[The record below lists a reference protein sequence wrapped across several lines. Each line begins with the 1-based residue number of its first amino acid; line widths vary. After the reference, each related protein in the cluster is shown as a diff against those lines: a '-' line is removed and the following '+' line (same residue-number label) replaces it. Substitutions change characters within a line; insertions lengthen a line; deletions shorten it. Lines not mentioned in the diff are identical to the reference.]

1 MKTLIKEI
9 NIINDGEILY
19 PILTNGTGYKSSETS
34 NLSIIESGIERVLLK
49 KVIAAINKANDLIC
63 LQSFLI
69 QDSEIIV
76 ALISAVEERK
86 VKVYVLSSAEARLKD
101 RIEDETDFIKA
112 NYIKLIDEKFKNN
125 FIHRTAENYHA
136 KYILIDPKS
145 ANANGFI
152 CTNNFTENGFTKN
165 PELAIEI
172 NKEQIKELFKVFV
185 YHFWEHSTGE
195 QTNTNEF
202 AIVTPVNEFKLPKLE
217 TILITSPNSEHNTL
231 NQTLIS
237 EIKNA
242 EKSISLSTYKI
253 DYKTEL
259 VQALIKMAQQNITV
273 SLFCRPIEKQFNEHL
288 KILLDAGIKIYFH
301 PLLHAKSLLIDDVK
315 GFIFTANIVSK
326 GLDEGLEVGV
336 ELNKNQVND
345 LKTIQEN
352 WKVNFAFKAVKSAFV
367 KDLKEIQKFKDGVLV
382 SRFLV
387 DNKKDDSRKIVKVSD
402 LISLFN
408 QEFTIKDIEV
418 KGLKVK
424 LIAEIEQLPT
434 KYQVSTSKKI
444 EIKEIEEEK
453 GKKNNIVVIND
464 DFTSSDVLSLLN
476 YKELKIFH
484 SNS

>member
-19 PILTNGTGYKSSETS
+19 PILPNGTGYKSSEKS
-34 NLSIIESGIERVLLK
+34 NLSIIESGIEKVLFK
-49 KVIAAINKANDLIC
+49 KIIAAINKATDFIC

-69 QDSEIIV
+69 QDSEIIDT
-76 ALISAVEERK
+76 LISAVVERN

-101 RIEDETDFIKA
+101 KIEDETDFIKA
-112 NYIKLIDEKFKNN
+112 NYIKLIDEKFRNN

-136 KYILIDPKS
+136 KYILIDPKTTK
-145 ANANGFI
+145 ANGFV

-165 PELAIEI
+165 PELAVEI
-172 NKEQIKELFKVFV
+172 NKEQVEELFKVFV
-185 YHFWEHSTGE
+185 FHFWEHSTGE

-202 AIVTPVNEFKLPKLE
+202 AIVTPVNKFKLPQLE
-217 TILITSPNSEHNTL
+217 TILITSPNSEYNTL
-231 NQTLIS
+231 NQSLVKAIES
-237 EIKNA
+237 A

-253 DYKTEL
+253 DCKIEL
-259 VQALIKMAQQNITV
+259 VKALIKKAQQNITV
-273 SLFCRPIEKQFNEHL
+273 SLYCRPLEKQFNEHL

-301 PLLHAKSLLIDDVK
+301 PLLHAKSLLIDDIK

-326 GLDEGLEVGV
+326 GLDEGLEVGI
-336 ELNKNQVND
+336 ELDKNQVND

-352 WKVNFAFKAVKSAFV
+352 WKSNFAHKAVKSALV

-382 SRFLV
+382 SRLLV
-387 DNKKDDSRKIVKVSD
+387 DNKKEDSRKIVKVSD
-402 LISLFN
+402 LLSLFN
-408 QEFTIKDIEV
+408 QEFTIKDMEV
-418 KGLKVK
+418 KALKVK
-424 LIAEIEQLPT
+424 LIAEIEQLPI
-434 KYQVSTSKKI
+434 KYQISTSKKI

-453 GKKNNIVVIND
+453 GKKNNVVVINN
-464 DFTSSDVLSLLN
+464 DFVSSDVLSLLN